1 MQVVYKLLNQDLI
14 FQHIK
19 RNTSFILVHPLFS
32 PFHYSQTIKMTDS
45 YDQYADQLLN
55 SAFQN
60 ARKTPA
66 INTSTEDQL
75 LNQLFPNARYSA
87 PLTPSPMFG
96 NNPTSNE
103 WFLLQQLQ
111 QQKMLLER
119 QQQMMSPSV
128 FHQVPIQSST
138 PVVQEEA
145 PVKKIARVPV
155 NSDPVILED
164 SNVEPTLQQQ
174 PQQQLNSTAVS
185 QQPPLNKKKSFLRS
199 LSLKRPSNKDLAT
212 AAVAVATTAIAAKS
226 LKEQYNERK
235 REEQEMIRA
244 EKERKRLAKEK
255 KMASKNAA
263 KLAAASTI
271 SDYEEEPEMEYQST
285 SQPKYVERRPSFWKP
300 REERPKGWWKGQRAT
315 QKEEEQYEEVEYEEV
330 EEEEEEEEVV
340 PVVVAP
346 PVKTKKVVRKVVVP
360 KPVPSIKAS
369 KPKRPMAFKQPT
381 PRKSKPEKKKKA
393 GKNAKSN
400 TKDTSS
406 TTAAVAQPMYMMPQQ
421 MYQPAYYQQPMMMP
435 QQFMPGSYYP
445 QMMGQVPQQQS
456 TQPERRSSPARKKSI
471 YNPRD
476 NSNDKCSIM

>member
-1 MQVVYKLLNQDLI
+1 
-14 FQHIK
+14 
-19 RNTSFILVHPLFS
+19 
-32 PFHYSQTIKMTDS
+32 MTDS

-66 INTSTEDQL
+66 INTSPEDQL
-75 LNQLFPNARYSA
+75 LNQLFQNARYSVPA
-87 PLTPSPMFG
+87 TPSPMFG

-138 PVVQEEA
+138 AAIQEEA
-145 PVKKIARVPV
+145 PIASPVKKIARVPV
-155 NSDPVILED
+155 HSDPVILED
-164 SNVEPTLQQQ
+164 SIVEPTQQ
-174 PQQQLNSTAVS
+174 PQPQQYNNTGVS
-185 QQPPLNKKKSFLRS
+185 QPPLNKKKSFLRS
-199 LSLKRPSNKDLAT
+199 LSLKRPSNKDLAA

-244 EKERKRLAKEK
+244 EKERKRQEKER
-255 KMASKNAA
+255 KMANKKAA
-263 KLAAASTI
+263 KLTPVAAT
-271 SDYEEEPEMEYQST
+271 SDYEEEPETEYQST
-285 SQPKYVERRPSFWKP
+285 SQPKYVDRNPSFWKP
-300 REERPKGWWKGQRAT
+300 REEKPKGWWKGQRGT
-315 QKEEEQYEEVEYEEV
+315 KNEQQYNEEVEYE

-340 PVVVAP
+340 PVVIAP
-346 PVKTKKVVRKVVVP
+346 PVKTKKVVKRVAVP

-369 KPKRPMAFKQPT
+369 KPKRPMAFKQPS
-381 PRKSKPEKKKKA
+381 PRKSKPEKKKKG
-393 GKNAKSN
+393 GKN
-400 TKDTSS
+400 TKGTTNETS
-406 TTAAVAQPMYMMPQQ
+406 TNVVAQPMYMMPQQ
-421 MYQPAYYQQPMMMP
+421 MYQPNYYQQPMMMP

-445 QMMGQVPQQQS
+445 QMMGQVPQQQPA
-456 TQPERRSSPARKKSI
+456 QPERRSSPARKKSI

-476 NSNDKCSIM
+476 TANDKCSIM